1 MLIAVLIAVLLIA
14 VPMVCLCSYVDKA
27 ADVAKAVKVVVD
39 GKTTYPAA
47 CNATET
53 LLVHTHVLATV
64 SAPEHTC

>member
-1 MLIAVLIAVLLIA
+1 VLIAVLLIA
-14 VPMVCLCSYVDKA
+14 VRMVCLSSYVDKA

-39 GKTTYPAA
+39 GETTYPAA

-64 SAPEHTC
+64 SALEDTC

>member
-1 MLIAVLIAVLLIA
+1 VGA
-14 VPMVCLCSYVDKA
+14 CDGRFVDKD

-53 LLVHTHVLATV
+53 LLVHSAVLESV
-64 SAPEHTC
+64 RGCLSMPSV